1 MAGELHYIDGV
12 GRVSVVNGAAH
23 VDLIAVVPPSVE
35 GAQPQVTVTH
45 RLVMG
50 LPQFVRMCAEMA
62 NHLRQME
69 EKGLLTRNKPPV
81 S

>member
-1 MAGELHYIDGV
+1 MTGELHYIDGV

-23 VDLIAVVPPSVE
+23 VDLVAIVPP
-35 GAQPQVTVTH
+35 GQDGGQPQMAVTH

-69 EKGLLTRNKPPV
+69 EKGLITRNKPPV
-81 S
+81 A